1 MLPVSKTK
9 DILFNNCTEIP
20 SRYFKR
26 VSKGAGPVTSK
37 WRRLAKQKKKCKK
50 TPKSAIKCIMM
61 KTCYEVSAPYFFTI
75 CLSFLYMLRYKL

>member
-37 WRRLAKQKKKCKK
+37 WGRLAKQKKNVKRHQKV
-50 TPKSAIKCIMM
+50 P
-61 KTCYEVSAPYFFTI
+61 
-75 CLSFLYMLRYKL
+75 